1 MAAAMQGGR
10 DLARLLR
17 VLKYT
22 NRGYASQR
30 ICNEVVIASAAR
42 TPIGSFQGSLSSLP
56 ATELG
61 SIAIRGAIERAGI
74 PAEEVKE
81 VYMGN
86 VLQAGQGQAP
96 ARQALLGAG
105 LPMSTPA
112 TTINKVCASGMK
124 SVMMAAQNLMCGNQ
138 DVMVA
143 GGMESMSNVPYTMSR
158 GATPYGGVKLE
169 DLIVKDGLTDVYNKI
184 HMGNCAENTAKK
196 LTISRKDQDT
206 YAVNSYTRSKAAWES
221 GELAKEVVPVTI
233 SQKGKPDIE
242 VKEDEEYKRVDFS
255 KVPKLKTVFQ
265 KEDGTVT
272 AANASTL
279 NDGAAALVLM
289 TTEAAKRLNVTPLAR
304 IVAFADA
311 AVNPIDFPIAP
322 AYAIPKVLSDAGLK
336 KEDIAMWEINE
347 AFSVV
352 VLANIKMLGIDPQ
365 KVNMHGG
372 AVSLGHPIGMS
383 GARIVAHMAHV
394 LKQGQYGLAGICNGG
409 GGASALLIQKL

>member
-1 MAAAMQGGR
+1 
-10 DLARLLR
+10 
-17 VLKYT
+17 
-22 NRGYASQR
+22 
-30 ICNEVVIASAAR
+30 VVIASAVR

-56 ATELG
+56 ATKLG
-61 SIAIRGAIERAGI
+61 SIAIKGAIDRAGI

-81 VYMGN
+81 AYMGN

-96 ARQALLGAG
+96 ARQAALGAG
-105 LPMSTPA
+105 LPISTPS
-112 TTINKVCASGMK
+112 TTVNKVCASGMK
-124 SVMMAAQNLMCGNQ
+124 SIMMAAQSLMCGSQ

-143 GGMESMSNVPYTMSR
+143 GGMESI

-169 DLIVKDGLTDVYNKI
+169 DLIVKDGLTDAYNHI

-196 LTISRKDQDT
+196 FTISREEQDT
-206 YAVNSYTRSKAAWES
+206 YAIGSYTKSKTAWDAGILKNEI
-221 GELAKEVVPVTI
+221 VPVTI
-233 SQKGKPDIE
+233 SKKGKPDIE
-242 VKEDEEYKRVDFS
+242 VNEDEEYKRVDFS
-255 KVPKLKTVFQ
+255 KVPKLKAVFQ
-265 KEDGTVT
+265 KENGTIT

-289 TTEAAKRLNVTPLAR
+289 TAEAAKRLKVKPLAR

-311 AVNPIDFPIAP
+311 AVDPIDFPVAP
-322 AYAIPKVLSDAGLK
+322 AYAVPKILSETGLK

-352 VLANIKMLGIDPQ
+352 VLANMKMLGIDPQ
-365 KVNMHGG
+365 KVNVNGG

-383 GARIVAHMAHV
+383 GARIVVHMAHA

-409 GGASALLIQKL
+409 GGASAILIEK